1 MSEYSTTQPVILIG
15 VDEKELKGFK
25 EIKIVVEGKTYT
37 FKGDFTIQMINES
50 LKFELQTSQEEG
62 KS

>member
-15 VDEKELKGFK
+15 VEKKDLKGFK
-25 EIKIVVEGKTYT
+25 EIQIVVKGKTYT
-37 FKGDFTIQMINES
+37 FRGDFTIQMINES
-50 LKFELQTSQEEG
+50 LRFQLQISQEED

>member
-15 VDEKELKGFK
+15 TEEKQLKGFK
-25 EIKIVVEGKTYT
+25 EIQIVVKGKTYT
-37 FKGDFTIQMINES
+37 FRGDFTIQMINES
-50 LKFELQTSQEEG
+50 LRFQLQISQEED